1 MKAVRSRRVKL
12 VSAAGSVIE
21 SLEQRRLLSTTTVQ
35 SLPFSLD
42 FSSDRGEIAD
52 KDGQGTGFTR
62 VQSNTAGTQYQ
73 PSLIDLDT
81 TAGTL
86 SLTTQTDGGSNTG
99 SSNNLLNAL
108 ETQFDGSTTGFTITA
123 RLDGPLSFMN
133 TTFDQAGIY
142 FGPDQDNFVKLIPEF
157 GNSGNVL
164 QFRDELGGST
174 TPTLPS
180 SVQNVNIGSFAS
192 ISTLDLRLSG
202 DPSTGKVSAY
212 YAINGG
218 SFVKLA
224 ADLTLTGANKTA
236 FFNSTSRTGILAF
249 TKNTGAAM
257 TATFDSFEI
266 KAGTPNSGQ
275 PTITNV
281 RPDNNAT
288 AVSRDSFVA
297 ADVQLP
303 GAGDSIDPSTLSGNV
318 LVYKTEDHSPIAG
331 VINVAAGGSA
341 IVFTPTSLLAANTSY
356 TLEVKSGL
364 TDALGKKFPAF
375 TSTFTT
381 GTAGRKCRSERRVPT
396 RCRFPTP
403 PPARTRRSRSGRL
416 ENFTPARSTG

>member
-1 MKAVRSRRVKL
+1 
-12 VSAAGSVIE
+12 
-21 SLEQRRLLSTTTVQ
+21 
-35 SLPFSLD
+35 
-42 FSSDRGEIAD
+42 
-52 KDGQGTGFTR
+52 
-62 VQSNTAGTQYQ
+62 
-73 PSLIDLDT
+73 
-81 TAGTL
+81 
-86 SLTTQTDGGSNTG
+86 
-99 SSNNLLNAL
+99 
-108 ETQFDGSTTGFTITA
+108 
-123 RLDGPLSFMN
+123 MN

-257 TATFDSFEI
+257 TATFDGFDI

-281 RPDNNAT
+281 RPNNNAT

-331 VINVAAGGSA
+331 VINVAAGGRRNRLY
-341 IVFTPTSLLAANTSY
+341 PDLAARGEHELY
-356 TLEVKSGL
+356 VGGEVGI
-364 TDALGKKFPAF
+364 DRC
-375 TSTFTT
+375 
-381 GTAGRKCRSERRVPT
+381 AGEKVPGVHVDLHDRHGRRKCRSERRVPT
-396 RCRFPTP
+396 GAAFQRHRRRVHRGRGRAGWEALRQHDRRAD
-403 PPARTRRSRSGRL
+403 PALHHQQRRHAL
-416 ENFTPARSTG
+416 QPANHHHDPNQ